1 MLVKQRDWIRKSLSR
16 RCNTSLD
23 TIDRKWPPRVP
34 CSTLQICVQA
44 WKFPPFFFLL
54 LGRNLPGIILCKPF
68 RGLLRITNELW
79 GLGSWNHHLDAVLRD
94 RKNTRW
100 KWIGKEWRYYYT
112 IFMNLHDAQ
121 DRTNYIISFE
131 NREQLWQSYHFHI
144 FPSCFLQDSFVSS
157 TKSTSIRALI
167 TLDSA
172 DCSKSKKRRA
182 KKIAFAAIQLHLT
195 RVKLLLAG
203 LIEGFIACL
212 RSLCILTD
220 SF

>member
-44 WKFPPFFFLL
+44 WKSPPFFFLL

-100 KWIGKEWRYYYT
+100 KWIGKEWRYTIIPFLWIYT
-112 IFMNLHDAQ
+112 MPKIA
-121 DRTNYIISFE
+121 R
-131 NREQLWQSYHFHI
+131 
-144 FPSCFLQDSFVSS
+144 
-157 TKSTSIRALI
+157 I
-167 TLDSA
+167 TLFLSRIENNFDNHITFTFSLHASCKTHSSHRRNQRASA
-172 DCSKSKKRRA
+172 R
-182 KKIAFAAIQLHLT
+182 
-195 RVKLLLAG
+195 
-203 LIEGFIACL
+203 
-212 RSLCILTD
+212 
-220 SF
+220 